1 MLTHQMTEEQL
12 EQWKRLFDLYAASML
27 PNRKTGEELDD
38 YFRSKYQYQI
48 LESKR
53 WESVVKANIMDNE
66 CFREKVPQGIPLK
79 IKSYSVGNVMVGI
92 DLLSGYFQVESEETE
107 KMVPIYDDLFVY
119 RGLDATDLKNFAL
132 VGQYLEMTQ
141 R

>member
-1 MLTHQMTEEQL
+1 MRFMITKQVTEEQL

-27 PNRKTGEELDD
+27 PNRKTGEELND

-66 CFREKVPQGIPLK
+66 CFREKVPKGIPLK

-92 DLLSGYFQVESEETE
+92 DLLSGYFQVE
-107 KMVPIYDDLFVY
+107 
-119 RGLDATDLKNFAL
+119 
-132 VGQYLEMTQ
+132 
-141 R
+141 

>member
-1 MLTHQMTEEQL
+1 MITKQVTEEQL
-12 EQWKRLFDLYAASML
+12 EQWKRLFDLYATSLL
-27 PNRKTGEELDD
+27 PNRKTGEELND
-38 YFRSKYQYQI
+38 YFRSKYPYQVF
-48 LESKR
+48 ESKR
-53 WESVVKANIMDNE
+53 WESVVRENIMDNE
-66 CFREKVPQGIPLK
+66 CFLERVPQGMSPK
-79 IKSYSVGNVMVGI
+79 IMSYSVGNVMVGI
-92 DLLSGYFQVESEETE
+92 DLISGYFQVESEETK

>member
-1 MLTHQMTEEQL
+1 MITNQVTEEQL
-12 EQWKRLFDLYAASML
+12 EQWKRLFDLYATSLL
-27 PNRKTGEELDD
+27 PNRKTGEELND
-38 YFRSKYQYQI
+38 YFRSKYPYQVF
-48 LESKR
+48 ESKR
-53 WESVVKANIMDNE
+53 WESVVKENIMDNE
-66 CFREKVPQGIPLK
+66 CFLERVPQGMSPK
-79 IKSYSVGNVMVGI
+79 IMSYSVGNVMVGI
-92 DLLSGYFQVESEETE
+92 DLISGYFQVESEETK